1 MAHLAKLKFSDK
13 QRSQV
18 KMTVEERLR
27 HKLIDRLKEQ
37 KELAEAHTS
46 VSTAITRR
54 AVASANLVPAAVC
67 AMCGFLS
74 WRFTLLTRIG
84 MCPAV

>member
-37 KELAEAHTS
+37 KERKRPGNPTYRDWEDVDS
-46 VSTAITRR
+46 VHH
-54 AVASANLVPAAVC
+54 
-67 AMCGFLS
+67 
-74 WRFTLLTRIG
+74 
-84 MCPAV
+84 

>member
-1 MAHLAKLKFSDK
+1 MTQLSKLKFSDK

-37 KELAEAHTS
+37 KELAE
-46 VSTAITRR
+46 
-54 AVASANLVPAAVC
+54 
-67 AMCGFLS
+67 
-74 WRFTLLTRIG
+74 
-84 MCPAV
+84 PAVRCSRVVHLSDSPTRGRLKTSPHQNAPGGVAAKS

>member
-1 MAHLAKLKFSDK
+1 MQVYECAINTGVNDMAHLSKLKFSDK

-37 KELAEAHTS
+37 KGTRGSGPEWR
-46 VSTAITRR
+46 TAGQD
-54 AVASANLVPAAVC
+54 AVQVHQ
-67 AMCGFLS
+67 G
-74 WRFTLLTRIG
+74 
-84 MCPAV
+84 

>member
-37 KELAEAHTS
+37 KELAETPAF
-46 VSTAITRR
+46 
-54 AVASANLVPAAVC
+54 ANLIC
-67 AMCGFLS
+67 
-74 WRFTLLTRIG
+74 RTR
-84 MCPAV
+84 